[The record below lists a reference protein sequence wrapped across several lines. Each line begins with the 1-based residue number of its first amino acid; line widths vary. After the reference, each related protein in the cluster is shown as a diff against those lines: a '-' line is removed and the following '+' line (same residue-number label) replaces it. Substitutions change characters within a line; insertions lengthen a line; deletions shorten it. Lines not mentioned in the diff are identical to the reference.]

1 MVDISN
7 MCSMPFRVIKRVG
20 FIGYVDCVGHTHT
33 HTHTYA
39 HIKND
44 QVVEMS
50 YKMPINQRRS
60 TLYVRR
66 ENKKYVQEKVTALI
80 EG

>member
-20 FIGYVDCVGHTHT
+20 FIGYVDCVG

-66 ENKKYVQEKVTALI
+66 ENKKYVQETVTALI